1 MKQQYLRLFAFLLG
15 IAFILSGVIFTFTKI
30 YKENREKKI
39 EEEKIVTDEIGDVYK
54 TFFEME
60 NKLTESRDVLMKK
73 FSSYITFYAD
83 MPKGYADIKEMVASY
98 ETIVTEIE
106 DASSFLAK
114 KCVDKYSVHEAN
126 DKCIAYYRNLEMTI
140 NTYIGDLEFFNSKIK
155 EFNEWT
161 VEENKSVL
169 MNAIKY
175 DTLEKFESTKY
186 TEYVDLNKDG
196 TYLGQNAD

>member
-15 IAFILSGVIFTFTKI
+15 VAFILSGVIFTFTKI

-39 EEEKIVTDEIGDVYK
+39 EEEKIVTDEIGDAYK

-83 MPKGYADIKEMVASY
+83 MPKGYADIKEMIASY

-161 VEENKSVL
+161 AEENKSVL

>member
-1 MKQQYLRLFAFLLG
+1 MKQQYIRLFAFLLG
-15 IAFILSGVIFTFTKI
+15 IAFILSGVIFALTKM
-30 YKENREKKI
+30 YKDNRTKKI

-54 TFFEME
+54 TFFELE
-60 NKLTESRDVLMKK
+60 SELTASRDELMKK

-83 MPKGYADIKEMVASY
+83 MPKGYSGIKEMIQSY
-98 ETIVTEIE
+98 ETKVTEIE

-140 NTYIGDLEFFNSKIK
+140 NVFVGDLEFFNSKIK
-155 EFNEWT
+155 EFNAWT
-161 VEENKSVL
+161 EEENKSVL
-169 MNAIKY
+169 MTAIKY
-175 DTLEKFESTKY
+175 DKLEEFVSTKY